1 MEVMWFI
8 YLGGCDLGQ
17 DDLINSI
24 ITDKQLNISGL
35 METSKPEAVEEK
47 HILPKI
53 SQSTD

>member
-17 DDLINSI
+17 DDLIHSI
-24 ITDKQLNISGL
+24 NTGKQLNISGL
-35 METSKPEAVEEK
+35 METSDPEEGEDK
-47 HILPKI
+47 HILPKM